1 MLKSSIKKVEQDLR
15 SCKEF
20 VEKELKI
27 GSSGCNWVK
36 IPKNRPYTVAITVK
50 NLTVNCGNLSH
61 WSIDENREERLVIL
75 GWPLPCHP
83 LKRQLVFDCH
93 ERNPTTL

>member
-1 MLKSSIKKVEQDLR
+1 M
-15 SCKEF
+15 
-20 VEKELKI
+20 
-27 GSSGCNWVK
+27 
-36 IPKNRPYTVAITVK
+36 K
-50 NLTVNCGNLSH
+50 NLAVNCGNLSH

-93 ERNPTTL
+93 ERNPYNSLARFTIDVLNG